1 MFFAT
6 SSLFWNRINPL
17 TTNVLHHME
26 TTQLI
31 CIANHLTGFYM
42 MRTLVFNEIR
52 YYATFKV
59 RKFESLFYKINI
71 FTKNYHLHWAA
82 GRANILSNYIIY
94 IFSTLGVAFAV
105 PFWCYFQKLQLLVVK
120 IFEQIFCCIA
130 LLYLWAQKVSQFF
143 KILFQI
149 GDINIF
155 VLRGIFFSRYV
166 QLKSSF
172 SDEKKH
178 QRWNLRHT
186 LVGKL
191 SKINVAKY
199 WRKIP
204 SLAEVGA
211 LQSYS

>member
-6 SSLFWNRINPL
+6 SSLFWNRINQL

-42 MRTLVFNEIR
+42 MRTLVFNELR

-94 IFSTLGVAFAV
+94 IFFNFGCGFCGSFLMLFPKAPASCCKNIWTNF
-105 PFWCYFQKLQLLVVK
+105 LLHCTS
-120 IFEQIFCCIA
+120 IFMSS
-130 LLYLWAQKVSQFF
+130 KSVSVF
-143 KILFQI
+143 
-149 GDINIF
+149 
-155 VLRGIFFSRYV
+155 
-166 QLKSSF
+166 
-172 SDEKKH
+172 
-178 QRWNLRHT
+178 
-186 LVGKL
+186 
-191 SKINVAKY
+191 
-199 WRKIP
+199 
-204 SLAEVGA
+204 
-211 LQSYS
+211 